1 MTLAHPAPMS
11 IDVPEPG
18 AYTIRL
24 RGHLDR
30 LTGARLL
37 RLVDARLQL
46 ARLGHAATRHVLI
59 DVADV
64 DSIGPGALAAL
75 THALHAADRSGVTLD
90 LVGAGALAGRLGTA
104 DRQALARFRSFPTVA
119 AALAGLAAEGS

>member
-1 MTLAHPAPMS
+1 MTLAHSAPMA
-11 IDVPEPG
+11 IDVPGPG

-46 ARLGHAATRHVLI
+46 ARHRHAATRHILV
-59 DVADV
+59 DVTDV
-64 DSIGPGALAAL
+64 DSIGPGAVAAL
-75 THALHAADRSGVTLD
+75 SHAHHAAGRCAVTFD

-119 AALAGLAAEGS
+119 AALVGLEPEG

>member
-1 MTLAHPAPMS
+1 MTLAHPAPMA
-11 IDVPEPG
+11 IDVPGPG

-24 RGHLDR
+24 RGHVDR

-46 ARLGHAATRHVLI
+46 ARHGHTPTRHILV
-59 DVADV
+59 DVTDV

-75 THALHAADRSGVTLD
+75 THAQHATGRCGVTFD
-90 LVGAGALAGRLGTA
+90 LVGAGALAARLGTA

-119 AALAGLAAEGS
+119 AALVGLEPEG

>member
-1 MTLAHPAPMS
+1 MTLAHPAPMA

-18 AYTIRL
+18 VYTIRL

-59 DVADV
+59 DLTDV

-75 THALHAADRSGVTLD
+75 THADHAAGRCGVTFD
-90 LVGAGALAGRLGTA
+90 LVGTAALAGRLGTA
-104 DRQALARFRSFPTVA
+104 DRQALSRFRSFPTVA
-119 AALAGLAAEGS
+119 AALRTPEAEG